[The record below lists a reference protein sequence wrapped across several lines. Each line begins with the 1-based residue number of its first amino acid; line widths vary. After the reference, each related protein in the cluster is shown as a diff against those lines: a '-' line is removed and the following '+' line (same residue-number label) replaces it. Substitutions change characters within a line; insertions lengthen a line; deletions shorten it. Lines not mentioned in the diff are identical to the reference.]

1 MIEKLMVYLRYEEQ
15 LLEELVGLAQEQQK
29 ALVLLNL
36 TDLDYIS
43 RKQEEMLA
51 NLKQAEDARI
61 KFMMDWLKITRTS
74 ASKMTMSQILNF
86 SDKNNYSVLQ
96 LMQESMNSLSN
107 QLVNLN
113 MANRVLSNR
122 AKNSVTELI
131 SILTN
136 GTNNVCNVRV

>member
-36 TDLDYIS
+36 TDLDDIS

>member
-36 TDLDYIS
+36 TDLDDIS
-43 RKQEEMLA
+43 RKQEEMLS

-131 SILTN
+131 SILRN

>member
-36 TDLDYIS
+36 TDLDDIS
-43 RKQEEMLA
+43 RKQEEMLS